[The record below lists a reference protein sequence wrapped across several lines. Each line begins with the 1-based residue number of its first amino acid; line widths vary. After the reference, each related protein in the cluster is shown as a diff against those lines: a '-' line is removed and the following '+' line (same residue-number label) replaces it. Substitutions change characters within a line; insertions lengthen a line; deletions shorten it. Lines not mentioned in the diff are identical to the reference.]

1 MHTVNLS
8 VRAATSSDIPRL
20 TELWQD
26 KMTLQQQYD
35 QRLRLMS
42 DAGIQWSA
50 ALGEWLTDAAYAV
63 FVIERD
69 VQILGYV
76 IGKVQATTPGVL
88 PERVGMVTDIAFDA
102 HSTQGGLG
110 RTLLQP
116 LREWFAAQGV
126 EQIVAQV
133 PRRSAVEQAFWRALG
148 ATEWMNVMWLK

>member
-8 VRAATSSDIPRL
+8 VRTATTSDIPRL
-20 TELWQD
+20 TELWQE

-35 QRLRLMS
+35 QRLRLMP
-42 DAGIQWSA
+42 DAGVHWST
-50 ALGEWLTDAAYAV
+50 ALGERLTEATCAV

-69 VQILGYV
+69 KQIIGYV
-76 IGKVQATTPGVL
+76 IGKIEATTPGVL
-88 PERVGMVTDIAFDA
+88 PERVGVVSDIAFDA

-133 PRRSAVEQAFWRALG
+133 SRRSAVEQAFWRALG

>member
-20 TELWQD
+20 TELWQE

-35 QRLRLMS
+35 QRLRLMP
-42 DAGIQWSA
+42 DAGVQWSA
-50 ALGEWLTDAAYAV
+50 ALGEWLIEAACAV

-69 VQILGYV
+69 AHILGYV
-76 IGKVQATTPGVL
+76 IGRIEPTTPGLL
-88 PERVGMVTDIAFDA
+88 PERIGVVSDIAFDA

-110 RTLLQP
+110 RALLQP